1 MPNLSSEL
9 RRLRQDHKWS
19 QERFAVALHV
29 SKSLISAFESGK
41 LIPQEDTAKVIDG
54 LFGTGEQIQKLAR
67 DAMADRRP
75 WLRPWREVE
84 LRAAI
89 LRSWEPTLIPALAQ
103 AEEYARAIFP
113 PDGGV
118 DDLVAARLE
127 HGAAVLNRTPAPQVY
142 FVISE
147 LALRQGPP
155 EIRRPQLAHLIE
167 LSRRPT
173 VSVRALPTDIGLL
186 HLGLSGPVALAT
198 LPDGRRLGYVD
209 DALRGSTV
217 STAEDLQTLEVRWE
231 AVSGLALTT
240 AQTESL
246 LARMI
251 DELD

>member
-1 MPNLSSEL
+1 MANLPGEL
-9 RRLRQDHKWS
+9 RRLRLDRKWS
-19 QERFAVALHV
+19 QERLAAELHV

-41 LIPQEDTAKVIDG
+41 LIPQEDTAQTIDQ
-54 LFGTGEQIQKLAR
+54 LFGTGEQIQKLVR
-67 DAMADRRP
+67 EAMADRRP
-75 WLRPWREVE
+75 WLRPWREIE

-103 AEEYARAIFP
+103 VEEYARAIFP

-127 HGAAVLNRTPAPQVY
+127 HGVAVLDRIPAPRAY

-147 LALRQGPP
+147 VALRQGPP
-155 EIRRPQLAHLIE
+155 EIRRVQLAHLIE

-173 VSVRALPTDIGLL
+173 VSVRALPNDVELL

-209 DALRGSTV
+209 DALRGSTA
-217 STAEDLQTLEVRWE
+217 SNAEDLQTLEVRWE

-240 AQTESL
+240 AQTQRE

-251 DELD
+251 DELE